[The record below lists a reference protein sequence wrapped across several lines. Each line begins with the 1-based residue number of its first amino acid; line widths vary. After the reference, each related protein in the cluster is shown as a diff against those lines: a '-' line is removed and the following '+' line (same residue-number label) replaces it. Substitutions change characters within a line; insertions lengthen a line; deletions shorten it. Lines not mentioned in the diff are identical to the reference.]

1 MRLNVLFLS
10 VLLLLAACSG
20 EIYDRTYTASGEGDE
35 EHELREDE
43 QFTTTDDLNVVIK
56 LNGHEETVEVMVR
69 FIDPNGDILQEMRT
83 EADNTIG
90 TIVMGIDYEAR
101 ADTTNQWIVGRYKVD
116 IFVDEKKVDTVFF
129 RVD

>member
-56 LNGHEETVEVMVR
+56 LNGHEETVEVMAR